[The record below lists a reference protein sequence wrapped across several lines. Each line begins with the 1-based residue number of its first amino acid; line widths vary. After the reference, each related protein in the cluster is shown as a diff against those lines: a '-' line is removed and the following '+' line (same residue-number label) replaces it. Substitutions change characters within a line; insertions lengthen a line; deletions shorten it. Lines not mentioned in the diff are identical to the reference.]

1 MELTPVRNP
10 DEFLSS
16 VLAFSSEGDN
26 DSVGRGSKG
35 RKSGSSVGSSKSVGR
50 SGDVDNSGS
59 SSGSSALTAGRTLRL
74 GSYVRWSRNPGNQ
87 LNP

>member
-26 DSVGRGSKG
+26 GSVGRGSKG

-59 SSGSSALTAGRTLRL
+59 GSSALTAGRTLRL

>member
-50 SGDVDNSGS
+50 SGDVDS

>member
-50 SGDVDNSGS
+50 SGDVDSSSG
-59 SSGSSALTAGRTLRL
+59 SGSSALTAGRTLRL